1 MRIGAIGRLV
11 AAGVVVTS
19 LVGCFEEKDAI
30 TVYPDGSGKVQIHQ
44 RLGKEISNLV
54 LLFAE
59 DEATKKEAI
68 ETNLHKE
75 LAKWDGV
82 VAWTDVKA
90 ELKDERVILDA
101 TGWFEDVTKV
111 GKVSS
116 DSVEK
121 ISWTKTADGFTF
133 EWTDDREQNEEEKD
147 PLEGDTVP
155 KNDQLPQIMQS
166 LKDLRIERQ
175 VTMPGPVTEAVG
187 AKEKKDRSASSIVVG
202 KELVTD
208 VTELMRVA
216 DQYRKKIAAKEITKD
231 KANEDLRAR
240 LKKLKTESSGDL
252 KVTCKAADVA
262 AEQAEHHKALDAAK
276 KTWDASDVK
285 KKVDEARASER
296 AEKKG
301 KPKKDDEHGMP
312 DMPMPG
318 GK

>member
-1 MRIGAIGRLV
+1 MRIGAIGRFV
-11 AAGVVVTS
+11 VAGVVVTS
-19 LVGCFEEKDAI
+19 LVGCFEEKNAI
-30 TVYPDGSGKVQIHQ
+30 TVYPDGSGKIQIHQ
-44 RLGKEISNLV
+44 KLGKEVSSLILM
-54 LLFAE
+54 LAE
-59 DEATKKEAI
+59 DETKKKEAI

-82 VAWTDVKA
+82 VAWTDFKSD
-90 ELKDERVILDA
+90 LKDERVILDA
-101 TGWFEDVTKV
+101 TGWFDDVTKV

-133 EWTDDREQNEEEKD
+133 EWTDDREKKDEDKD
-147 PLEGDTVP
+147 PLEDGSVP
-155 KNDQLPQIMQS
+155 KNDQLPQILQI

-175 VTMPGPVTEAVG
+175 VTMPGPITEAVG
-187 AKEKKDRSASSIVVG
+187 AKEKKDRTASSIVAG
-202 KELVTD
+202 KELEAG
-208 VTELMRVA
+208 VTELINVA
-216 DQYRKKIAAKEITKD
+216 EQYRKKIAAKEITKD

-240 LKKLKTESSGDL
+240 LKKIKTESSGDL
-252 KVTCKAADVA
+252 KVTCKSADVA

-276 KTWDASDVK
+276 KSWDATDVK
-285 KKVDEARASER
+285 KKVDETRASER
-296 AEKKG
+296 AEKA